1 LDLKLI
7 PLAAILGLCLGSFL
21 NVCIH
26 RIPKGISII
35 YPSSSCPWCG
45 SKIRALDNIPLLSYL
60 ILKGRC
66 RNCGKHISIVYPIV
80 EVLTSFVTVLV
91 YIRFGLKFDAVLYL
105 IFCYDLIVISF
116 IDLRHKV
123 IPDVLSVGG
132 IGAGLLASLFLV
144 RISFF
149 DSILGILFGG
159 AFLYLIAFTYFKL
172 KKIEGMGGGD
182 IKLIAMIGAWLGYK
196 SLPFVLLTGSLIG
209 VIVGMIAIL
218 ILKKGR
224 YYEIPFGPF
233 LSLGAYLYLFLDQR
247 YIYLF
252 IP

>member
-1 LDLKLI
+1 M
-7 PLAAILGLCLGSFL
+7 
-21 NVCIH
+21 
-26 RIPKGISII
+26 
-35 YPSSSCPWCG
+35 
-45 SKIRALDNIPLLSYL
+45 
-60 ILKGRC
+60 
-66 RNCGKHISIVYPIV
+66 

-116 IDLRHKV
+116 IDLRHKI

-209 VIVGMIAIL
+209 VILGMIAIL